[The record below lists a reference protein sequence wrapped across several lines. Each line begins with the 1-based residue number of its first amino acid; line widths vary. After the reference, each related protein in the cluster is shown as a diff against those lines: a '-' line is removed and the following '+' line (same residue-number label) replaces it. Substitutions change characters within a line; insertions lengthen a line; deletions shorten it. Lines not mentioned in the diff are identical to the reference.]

1 MKQSRNACIKKKSQ
15 SNSPILWINMGAL
28 TGLFPCFMHLQIYKK
43 ACVNLITLLVQST
56 TALAERHQVKSQKR
70 FISLKEVFRFQTSF
84 CQWHSFLNTGSIQ
97 NICKCNTQHE
107 GKSIPQ
113 RKRELKPQTS
123 FYTWSQT
130 TFWCLRH
137 TRMALS
143 GEQRSR
149 TPGRRLYTVEPLGHG
164 EAGCRLTPGY

>member
-1 MKQSRNACIKKKSQ
+1 
-15 SNSPILWINMGAL
+15 MGAL
-28 TGLFPCFMHLQIYKK
+28 TGVFHVSSLHLQIYKK
-43 ACVNLITLLVQST
+43 SMCELDHTSSPIKKKNNCLSREASSEEPKNTVYFT
-56 TALAERHQVKSQKR
+56 
-70 FISLKEVFRFQTSF
+70 EVFHCQTSF
-84 CQWHSFLNTGSIQ
+84 CQWHSFLDTGSIQ

-113 RKRELKPQTS
+113 RKREPKPQTS

-130 TFWCLRH
+130 AFWCLRH